1 MAMSSAR
8 FHDLYPGNQAI
19 IVGEIVALSL
29 VFWGTLFFA
38 RIAMPL
44 EMWPEQGSV
53 VFLHVC
59 VFVLCALLSML
70 AVGLYNI
77 KNRDSFRET
86 LRRIFVAVA
95 LSYFINTLA
104 YIMPF
109 LDPLPGV
116 VRELIYTLG
125 LIALIVLR
133 KLALNVSYE
142 SFGRKRIIV
151 LGTGERASIIEKRM
165 RRRADR
171 VSFEIVGFVSM
182 EGDSKENCVVDEPI
196 ITLHEGLESF
206 VFNEEIDEIVVSG
219 DERRGTLPVDAL
231 FHCKLHGVI
240 ITDILDFIERE
251 TGQIAVNLIYPSWV
265 IYSNGFQSSNYL
277 RNSLDWLANTAMGIF
292 VFLVTWPLMLLTV
305 FAIWIEE
312 GIGSP
317 ILYRQER
324 IGLNGKPFN
333 ITKFRS
339 MTTDAEKDGAKWA
352 EKNDPRVTKVGAF
365 IRKYRIDELPQI
377 YNVLKGE
384 MGFVGPR
391 PERPEFV
398 RDLVMRIPY
407 YNQRHNVK
415 PGLTGWAQLKYPYG
429 SSEEDAL
436 EKLKFDLY
444 YVKHRSFLL
453 DLLIMART
461 AEIILFGKGR

>member
-1 MAMSSAR
+1 MSSAR
-8 FHDLYPGNQAI
+8 FHDLYPGNRAV
-19 IVGEIVALSL
+19 IVSEILALTL
-29 VFWGTLFFA
+29 VFLGTLSFA
-38 RIAMPL
+38 RIAAPELPL
-44 EMWPEQGSV
+44 PEQGNIL
-53 VFLHVC
+53 FIHIA
-59 VFVLCALLSML
+59 VFVICSLLCML

-77 KNRDSFRET
+77 KSRDSFRET
-86 LRRIFVAVA
+86 IRRIFVALA
-95 LSYFINTLA
+95 LSYFVNSLTYLT
-104 YIMPF
+104 P
-109 LDPLPGV
+109 LLESLPGPL
-116 VRELIYTLG
+116 REIIYASAFIILIT
-125 LIALIVLR
+125 VR
-133 KLALNVSYE
+133 KLARNVSYE
-142 SFGRKRIIV
+142 SFGRRRIIV

-182 EGDSKENCVVDEPI
+182 DGDSKEDCVVDEPV
-196 ITLHEGLESF
+196 ITLNEGLESF

-231 FHCKLHGVI
+231 FHCKLHGVV

-265 IYSNGFQSSNYL
+265 IYSNGFYSSNYL
-277 RNSLDWLANTAMGIF
+277 RNSLDWLANTLLGGM
-292 VFLVTWPLMLLTV
+292 VFLLTWPLMLFTV
-305 FAIWIEE
+305 LAIWLED
-312 GIGSP
+312 GVRAP

-324 IGLNGKPFN
+324 IGFNGKPFY

-352 EKNDPRVTKVGAF
+352 EKNDPRITKVGGF
-365 IRKYRIDELPQI
+365 IRKYRIDELPQL
-377 YNVLKGE
+377 YNVMKGE

-391 PERPEFV
+391 PERPQFV
-398 RDLVMRIPY
+398 RELVENIPY

-429 SSEEDAL
+429 SSAEDAL